1 MENLTSGER
10 TRPIMRP
17 TVVLCSPRAGTW
29 RPEERPDATN
39 AKGDGEAPA
48 P

>member
-17 TVVLCSPRAGTW
+17 MAKTW
-29 RPEERPDATN
+29 RPKERPDATN
-39 AKGDGEAPA
+39 AKGDGEAPVS
-48 P
+48 